1 MPAQDEIDR
10 TQADA
15 VWKKAF
21 REDFKHQFGS
31 GAFAFLFCSPLLV
44 WLDFPLIDDVI
55 QKWGPLGFVGVC
67 TLGLVVIALASAWL
81 AAQTAKKQQNS

>member
-21 REDFKHQFGS
+21 REDFKHQFAS
-31 GAFAFLFCSPLLV
+31 GAFAFLFCAPLLV

-55 QKWGPLGFVGVC
+55 QKWGPFGFVGVC
-67 TLGLVVIALASAWL
+67 TFGLVVIALASAWL

>member
-1 MPAQDEIDR
+1 MPAYDEIDR

-44 WLDFPLIDDVI
+44 WLDFPLIVTVL
-55 QKWGPLGFVGVC
+55 QKWGALGFVGVC
-67 TLGLVVIALASAWL
+67 VLGLGVIALTSAWL